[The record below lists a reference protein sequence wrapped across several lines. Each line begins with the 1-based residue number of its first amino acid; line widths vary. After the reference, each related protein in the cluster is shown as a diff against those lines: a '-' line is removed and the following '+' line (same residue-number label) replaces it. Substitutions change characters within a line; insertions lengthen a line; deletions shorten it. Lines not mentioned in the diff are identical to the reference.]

1 MKRLMWW
8 LAALALSP
16 AASAQAAPPAPKVDA
31 ATQGTREHVKND
43 IIRHRAMAL
52 AHEGAARCLEA
63 GKAEETCL
71 KELQAACKG
80 IAIGK
85 YCGMRHS
92 H

>member
-1 MKRLMWW
+1 MKRLMLG
-8 LAALALSP
+8 LAVLVLS
-16 AASAQAAPPAPKVDA
+16 AAAAA
-31 ATQGTREHVKND
+31 QGTREHVKND

-63 GKAEETCL
+63 GKAEEICL
-71 KELQAACKG
+71 KELQAACKA